1 MQKAPKERTMTSVT
15 ASILKEEADFFKD
28 DSVSNKGILFSLF
41 SKITADVDFLKPN
54 LMYRFFYSVTENE
67 NGSTHIL
74 YMEKLDGVTRTKE
87 HKELL
92 YGSKYRSTELF
103 SFRPNL
109 IEFLIERA
117 LNQMSNKELNTLLF
131 KERIYL
137 VSEWLK
143 NTQTDSFV
151 ITTENV
157 RQQEQPLEIS
167 IYGFYG
173 PTKYL

>member
-1 MQKAPKERTMTSVT
+1 MQEAPKERTVTSVT
-15 ASILKEEADFFKD
+15 ASVLKGEPISDKD
-28 DSVSNKGILFSLF
+28 VLFSLF
-41 SKITADVDFLKPN
+41 SKVTADVDFLKPN
-54 LMYRFFYSVTENE
+54 LVYRFFYSVTENE
-67 NGSTHIL
+67 NDSAYVL

-117 LNQMSNKELNTLLF
+117 LNQITNKEINTLLF
-131 KERIYL
+131 KDRIYL
-137 VSEWLK
+137 VSDWLRS
-143 NTQTDSFV
+143 TQTDSFT
-151 ITTENV
+151 ITTDSV

>member
-1 MQKAPKERTMTSVT
+1 MQEAPKERTVTSVT
-15 ASILKEEADFFKD
+15 ASILKGEPISDKD
-28 DSVSNKGILFSLF
+28 MLFSLF
-41 SKITADVDFLKPN
+41 SKVTADVDFLKPN
-54 LMYRFFYSVTENE
+54 LVYRFFYSVAENDDIL
-67 NGSTHIL
+67 HHVL
-74 YMEKLDGVTRTKE
+74 YMEKLDGVARTKE
-87 HKELL
+87 HKELSC
-92 YGSKYRSTELF
+92 GNKYRSTELF

-131 KERIYL
+131 KERICL

-143 NTQTDSFV
+143 NTQTDSFT
-151 ITTENV
+151 ITTDAV
-157 RQQEQPLEIS
+157 RQQEQPLEIA